1 MGKHEPAQLTAST
14 AVYLLVREKSKT
26 TVARLDIWIFKEPL
40 QQYNTVQSLI
50 YSSASDKYWE
60 ADISKPRCS
69 SLSLWRKSPVLFR
82 HSKLNWRAPVNA
94 LNNARF
100 VIMYTCREGVAYPH
114 TYRPSNL
121 HGLIAWKMENIILS
135 YCNQWTTAGRG
146 CEVWECYFRVSESYL
161 LHRRR
166 DFLCG
171 RLFSHF
177 TYISEQNDKSW
188 EWNSLVPA
196 FCHLNGT

>member
-1 MGKHEPAQLTAST
+1 MIPNATPTKYQVGEIERQISTNKHQQCWLISGQWWYHWSSNSHPPTNNCPMGKHEPAQLTAST

-114 TYRPSNL
+114 TIGSKISMEIQCSQHERWRML
-121 HGLIAWKMENIILS
+121 TLIL
-135 YCNQWTTAGRG
+135 
-146 CEVWECYFRVSESYL
+146 
-161 LHRRR
+161 
-166 DFLCG
+166 
-171 RLFSHF
+171 
-177 TYISEQNDKSW
+177 
-188 EWNSLVPA
+188 
-196 FCHLNGT
+196 